1 MNSTIQQLNKIAE
14 RFSSNE
20 NQDEL
25 AHDLE
30 ALLVALHESELMAEN
45 KPEGL
50 SSLVK
55 ERADFFFDISKPRE
69 EYFIPTGYK

>member
-1 MNSTIQQLNKIAE
+1 MNSTIQQLNNIAE

-20 NQDEL
+20 NKDEL

-30 ALLVALHESELMAEN
+30 ALLVALHESELMAEH

-50 SSLVK
+50 SSLSEGK
-55 ERADFFFDISKPRE
+55 E
-69 EYFIPTGYK
+69 